1 MEKSYYSLEVNKSNR
16 VTRIFQLIF
25 GIICAA
31 VAIIWLFLNLNTI
44 KLNGT
49 VWITILFLLGFAY
62 FQVNSGLG
70 RAEKFIEFG
79 PAVIRMKRNS
89 IFPVRE
95 IKAAEIERI
104 EIHPVNLVFF
114 LRTGKNV
121 ILRFGTTFTDII
133 EPVKKEIE
141 RFCSS
146 NNLNFEFSED
156 EF

>member
-31 VAIIWLFLNLNTI
+31 VAIIWLFLNMNTI

-49 VWITILFLLGFAY
+49 LWITIIFLLGFAY

-79 PAVIRMKRNS
+79 AAVIRMKRNS
-89 IFPVRE
+89 ILPVRE
-95 IKAAEIERI
+95 IMAAEIEKI
-104 EIHPVNLVFF
+104 EIHPLTLYSSQN
-114 LRTGKNV
+114 GKM
-121 ILRFGTTFTDII
+121 
-133 EPVKKEIE
+133 
-141 RFCSS
+141 
-146 NNLNFEFSED
+146 
-156 EF
+156 